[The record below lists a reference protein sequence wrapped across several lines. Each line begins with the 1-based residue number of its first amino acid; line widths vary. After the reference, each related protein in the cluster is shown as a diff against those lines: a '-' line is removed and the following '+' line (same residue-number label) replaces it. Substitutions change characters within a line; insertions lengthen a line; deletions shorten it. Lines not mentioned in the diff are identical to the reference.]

1 MSAVRIA
8 PSSAAF
14 TTIRAVGLLV
24 GAIAVF
30 VGATYMVVAIIGPQV
45 WWFGGGSGA
54 TGAFVD
60 FPLPLRVVN
69 ASAILLWCLTVAG
82 MAFIVSSLARSIGS
96 GVRFVRTVSR
106 GAWSL
111 AILLAVGSTIAQVV
125 ENVARGS
132 SLIINGNTDPANPVG
147 APIGWAEVSQ
157 AFWPN
162 LPLLGL
168 SIVLGLLAYI
178 ISRGEDVQYESDGIV

>member
-1 MSAVRIA
+1 MTALRIA
-8 PSSAAF
+8 PSRAAF
-14 TTIRAVGLLV
+14 ATIRAAGVLV

-30 VGATYMVVAIIGPQV
+30 VGITYLVIAIIGPQV

-54 TGAFVD
+54 TGAFVE

-69 ASAILLWCLTVAG
+69 AAAILLWCLTLAG
-82 MAFIVSSLARSIGS
+82 MAFVVSSLARNIGR

-111 AILLAVGSTIAQVV
+111 AIVLAVGSSVAQIV

-132 SLIINGNTDPANPVG
+132 SLIIDGATDPANPVG
-147 APIGWAEVSQ
+147 APIGWAAASQ

-178 ISRGEDVQYESDGIV
+178 ISRGEGIQYESDGLV

>member
-1 MSAVRIA
+1 MTALRVASGR
-8 PSSAAF
+8 AAF
-14 TTIRAVGLLV
+14 ATIRAAGLLV

-30 VGATYMVVAIIGPQV
+30 VGITYLVIAIIGPQV

-54 TGAFVD
+54 TGAFVE
-60 FPLPLRVVN
+60 FPLPLRILN
-69 ASAILLWCLTVAG
+69 ASAILLWCLTIAG
-82 MAFIVSSLARSIGS
+82 MAFVVSSLASNIGR

-106 GAWSL
+106 AAWSL
-111 AILLAVGSTIAQVV
+111 AIVLAVGSTVAQIV

-132 SLIINGNTDPANPVG
+132 SLIIDGATDPANPVG
-147 APIGWAEVSQ
+147 APIGWAVASQ

-178 ISRGEDVQYESDGIV
+178 ISRGEGIQYESDGLV